1 MFLWLFHEMQSL
13 ALHEGDSKQKPV
25 LKGKAQECTKR
36 LQIHV
41 IHASSTDF
49 QVEPKNGT
57 KFFYINYQDSC
68 FPQCL
73 ILMKEW
79 RTIFQLYAILHP
91 ISYTYPS

>member
-1 MFLWLFHEMQSL
+1 MQSL
-13 ALHEGDSKQKPV
+13 GLNVGDSKQKPV
-25 LKGKAQECTKR
+25 LEGYSPRMHQTPANT
-36 LQIHV
+36 V

-49 QVEPKNGT
+49 QVDPKNGT

-79 RTIFQLYAILHP
+79 RTIFHLYAILHP